1 MAKSIKDMET
11 VVPETFEKI
20 TEIANNIIDEK
31 VINNIEET
39 VEPVIDTETEAAE
52 KLKLEIEAAEKLKLE
67 TEAAEKLKLETEAA
81 EKLKLEAEA
90 AEKLKLETET
100 LEEGDI
106 IHNIIQILK
115 EEHYYSHLRCGIYL
129 KENID
134 KKNLKLFY
142 NEFVSYGISSNND
155 SEIIK
160 NIELL
165 FKK

>member
-81 EKLKLEAEA
+81 EKLKLETEA